1 MFDMKWLPRQAK
13 LDAINAYENSNIGQK
28 NWQMTVGYLYN
39 NLDVPENPQM
49 LHRFVERMD
58 KFDKLRKLDWKNTFP
73 EIADIMKNYIK

>member
-13 LDAINAYENSNIGQK
+13 LDAISAYENSNIGQK